1 MSIVRVAKYRFDC
14 VSNTLY
20 LSEKFYENAGQY
32 CASSVHNYVSYAKRG
47 HSYDYSAS
55 YDPDNYAY
63 ARTNPESIYER
74 FEDIED
80 LNIIDDALF
89 IAANEKGFDAEEYI
103 KEAFW
108 FEYDG
113 EPGSEIRSAAIACI
127 RG

>member
-1 MSIVRVAKYRFDC
+1 MRIIIEIDHDTVPAEILD
-14 VSNTLY
+14 
-20 LSEKFYENAGQY
+20 
-32 CASSVHNYVSYAKRG
+32 
-47 HSYDYSAS
+47 
-55 YDPDNYAY
+55 Y

-74 FEDIED
+74 FENVED

-108 FEYDG
+108 LEYDG

-127 RG
+127 LGKEE

>member
-1 MSIVRVAKYRFDC
+1 MRIIIEIDRDTVPAEILD
-14 VSNTLY
+14 
-20 LSEKFYENAGQY
+20 
-32 CASSVHNYVSYAKRG
+32 
-47 HSYDYSAS
+47 
-55 YDPDNYAY
+55 Y

-89 IAANEKGFDAEEYI
+89 ISANEKGFNAEEYI

-108 FEYDG
+108 CEYDG

-127 RG
+127 LGREE